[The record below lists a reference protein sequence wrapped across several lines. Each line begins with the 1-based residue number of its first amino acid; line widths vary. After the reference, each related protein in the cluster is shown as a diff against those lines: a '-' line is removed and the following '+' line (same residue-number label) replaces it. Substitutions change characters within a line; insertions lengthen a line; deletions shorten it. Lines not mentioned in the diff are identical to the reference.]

1 MPSVG
6 RANFNSV
13 EFFILGDEDV
23 AREACGVTNN
33 KSLFSEGVPVANG
46 IYDPHYGTTDLG
58 WKCQTCFQGKMD
70 CPGHDGMMVSNY
82 SLQSPMYRKEI
93 LKWLRITCH
102 KCKEFVIKKELPAS
116 LPSAAKLGE
125 MVKQVRS
132 GNEKHRKCAHCDAPH
147 PWISKD
153 PMRHGVIWREW
164 FNKGVRNK
172 SEQKEIMYNHEI
184 KAVLSGIPDQNV
196 LKMGKTLMSHP
207 AKLMIKNGKVSSTVI
222 RPEIRKIGGNRS
234 AMADTSAH
242 LRTFME
248 LNGSVPKEIPKD
260 VDADLHAKLV
270 LLDLTFFEMIQ
281 GSSATTK
288 SLALMTN
295 TNKISNS
302 IAARL
307 PKKHG
312 RLRANLM
319 GKRTTKMARSVITG
333 DKALRPD
340 QLGVP
345 LMIARNMFV
354 PETVRPWN
362 RDRLTTYF
370 LNGPHQY
377 PGCNQIE
384 RADTGFKHYVESM
397 SKDYVLQEGDI
408 VHRHMITG
416 DQCGFNREP
425 ALLYCSI
432 AMLSAKVISGFTL
445 RINSAV
451 CVLFNADFDKQHCRK
466 QVAAAWAKSSAHAE
480 KQCKQIS
487 HYQGFIHPVV
497 RAYNYLVSKAAPA
510 A

>member
-1 MPSVG
+1 MTVG

-13 EFFILGDEDV
+13 EFYILGDDDV

-33 KSLFSEGVPVANG
+33 KSLFSDGVPVANG

-58 WKCQTCFQGKMD
+58 WKCQTCFRDKMD

-82 SLQSPMYRKEI
+82 ALQNPMFRKEL

-102 KCKEFVIKKELPAS
+102 KCKEFVIKKELPS
-116 LPSAAKLGE
+116 SMPSAAKLGE
-125 MVKQVRS
+125 MVKMVRS
-132 GNEKHRKCAHCDAPH
+132 GNEKHRKCAHCNEPH

-164 FNKGVRNK
+164 FTKGIRNK
-172 SEQKEIMYNHEI
+172 SDQREIMYNHEI
-184 KAVLSGIPDQNV
+184 KSVLSGIPDQNV

-207 AKLMIKNGKVSSTVI
+207 AKLMLKNGKVSSTVI

-248 LNGSVPKEIPKD
+248 LNGSVPKEIPKE

-281 GSSATTK
+281 GSSMSTK

-295 TNKISNS
+295 TNKVSNS

-345 LMIARNMFV
+345 LMIAKNMYV

-397 SKDYVLQEGDI
+397 SKDYVLQEGD
-408 VHRHMITG
+408 VVYRHVITG
-416 DQCGFNREP
+416 DSGGFNREP
-425 ALLYCSI
+425 SLLYCSI
-432 AMLSAKVISGFTL
+432 AMMSIVVISGFTL

-466 QVAAAWAKSSAHAE
+466 QVAATWAKSSAHAD

-487 HYQGFIHPVV
+487 NHQGFIHPVV
-497 RAYNYLVSKAAPA
+497 RAYNYLVTNAVKTA
-510 A
+510 